1 MGERP
6 RTMSASV
13 CFRLLPMA
21 MLMAVLHTSNATS
34 YNDDYQTYAA
44 WLRHENSQSTAHSS
58 IEADTNVQN
67 ANPTSANDND
77 VDDDN
82 LVYAEWLK
90 QENSKSKILNWLPRV
105 VNRRS
110 GAGSG
115 SGSGSGATSVPSVAP
130 TVAPSE
136 AYVASGTDVDPA
148 AATVQIVTQTVQVTM
163 PDGPASY
170 IGTTKQSF
178 ECAYGVKVTIMRQ
191 ASNGTCYNNEG
202 NDLRSAATGTVVRR
216 SAVTITFTILVDSAI
231 SEQTL
236 TAIVATAD
244 AITATELTAAVTA
257 TIAANPAFAG
267 ATAPTIVSIQLVQQ
281 TEEESEDSL
290 SVVVIAI
297 IICCGVLVIAVSIVV
312 FLWHGGYA
320 CYEKTQ
326 KSDSDPWSEHVQSD
340 HVQEEAHSTETI
352 LVQQPAYELPVQTD
366 DVPELLSVQPAEDSR
381 GCC

>member
-44 WLRHENSQSTAHSS
+44 WPRHENSQSTAHSS

-67 ANPTSANDND
+67 ANPKPANEND

-82 LVYAEWLK
+82 WVYAEWLK

-115 SGSGSGATSVPSVAP
+115 ATSVPSVSP

-202 NDLRSAATGTVVRR
+202 NDLRSAATGTRR

-236 TAIVATAD
+236 T
-244 AITATELTAAVTA
+244 
-257 TIAANPAFAG
+257 
-267 ATAPTIVSIQLVQQ
+267 
-281 TEEESEDSL
+281 
-290 SVVVIAI
+290 
-297 IICCGVLVIAVSIVV
+297 
-312 FLWHGGYA
+312 
-320 CYEKTQ
+320 
-326 KSDSDPWSEHVQSD
+326 
-340 HVQEEAHSTETI
+340 
-352 LVQQPAYELPVQTD
+352 
-366 DVPELLSVQPAEDSR
+366 
-381 GCC
+381 

>member
-44 WLRHENSQSTAHSS
+44 WLRHENSQSTSHSS

-202 NDLRSAATGTVVRR
+202 NDLRSAATDGRR

-244 AITATELTAAVTA
+244 AVTATELTAAVTA